1 MSTDGTVSLE
11 RILEEPSEFS
21 GWLYLPPQ
29 PWTLRTEGVFAPY
42 TKDSDPANIP
52 AIAKKNG
59 WGVTLDS
66 DAIEDIVANAV
77 DQIENPTI
85 DQLFDA
91 FLFYVDNDAFIS
103 F

>member
-1 MSTDGTVSLE
+1 MSTNDAVSIR
-11 RILEEPSEFS
+11 RILEDPSEFS

-29 PWTLRTEGVFAPY
+29 PWTLGTEGAFAPY
-42 TKDSDPANIP
+42 TKDADPASIP
-52 AIAKKNG
+52 AIAKQNG
-59 WGVTLDS
+59 WGVTVDS
-66 DAIEDIVANAV
+66 DAIEDIVANAI
-77 DQIENPTI
+77 DQVENPTI